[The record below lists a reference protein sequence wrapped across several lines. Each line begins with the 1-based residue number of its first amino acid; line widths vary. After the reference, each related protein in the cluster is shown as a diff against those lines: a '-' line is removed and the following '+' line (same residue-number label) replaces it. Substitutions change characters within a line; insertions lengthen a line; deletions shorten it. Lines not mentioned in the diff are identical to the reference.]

1 MHISRLALDHYR
13 SWDHCVLDF
22 EPGINI
28 LQGSNGLGKTNIV
41 EAVEM
46 LSTGSSHRTSSS
58 LPLVEK
64 GHPSA
69 TVRANVEDAG
79 EQRTYEI
86 TIAARGAN
94 RARVDGGKSQ
104 YMRDIVGLVPSVS
117 FTPEDQRLVSGDPA
131 TRRNFLNQAASLLL
145 PRYAQSLQQFTHVA
159 KQRAALLKQLSDGS
173 GIDPEYGRQAVLSG
187 LEVWTGQFIALGVQL
202 TKDRNDV
209 IGLLREPFT
218 RIYASLAGEEEQADL
233 VYEPSFDEV
242 LLFDEPA
249 AEISRHFQRIYPGE
263 VARGQNLIG
272 PQRDDL
278 TLRLNDM
285 PAREFASN
293 GEMWTMALALKMALY
308 EVVSAQ
314 RDVKPIVILDD
325 VFAQL
330 DESRRGQ
337 ILDFARRQDQVL
349 ITVAAASDI
358 PQGEA
363 HVIDVAAL
371 RAQSQETDGDIAAMA
386 AMLAAGRGAQ
396 SQGIEAESNAETTN
410 LRTAEPRP
418 TQTAGRSVRP
428 HQRPCRAAQ
437 GTRGMRAQG
446 VGKLRQ
452 TRTRS
457 GNRRQPVQSA
467 GIERRMDT
475 PPQNGADAR
484 PLGPGG
490 GRGEREALLPR
501 QPARRRADDTL
512 RQPGLDHHP
521 VVYDAVADGHHPQET
536 RRSDHQ

>member
-13 SWDHCVLDF
+13 SWEHCVIDF

-41 EAVEM
+41 EAVEV

-58 LPLVEK
+58 LPLIEK
-64 GHPSA
+64 GHPAA
-69 TVRANVEDAG
+69 TIRANVEVADG
-79 EQRTYEI
+79 QRSYEI

-104 YMRDIVGLVPSVS
+104 YMRDIIGTVPSVS

-145 PRYAQSLQQFTHVA
+145 PRYMQSLQQFAHIA

-173 GIDPEYGRQAVLSG
+173 GLDPEYGRQAVLSG
-187 LEVWTGQFIALGVQL
+187 LEVWTGQFIEIGMQV
-202 TKDRNDV
+202 TRDRNEV
-209 IGLLREPFT
+209 IGRLREPFS
-218 RIYASLAGEEEQADL
+218 RIYEALAGAGETADL
-233 VYEPSFDEV
+233 SYEPSFDEV
-242 LLFDEPA
+242 MLYDEPA

-278 TLRLNDM
+278 TLLLNDM

-314 RDVKPIVILDD
+314 WSAKPIVILDD

-337 ILDFARRQDQVL
+337 ILDFAERQDQVL

-358 PQGEA
+358 PQSGA

-371 RAQSQETDGDIAAMA
+371 RRTQSQEMDDDMAAMA
-386 AMLAAGRGAQ
+386 ALLAAGRG
-396 SQGIEAESNAETTN
+396 GC
-410 LRTAEPRP
+410 
-418 TQTAGRSVRP
+418 TQ
-428 HQRPCRAAQ
+428 AA
-437 GTRGMRAQG
+437 
-446 VGKLRQ
+446 Q
-452 TRTRS
+452 TRTE
-457 GNRRQPVQSA
+457 QSQ
-467 GIERRMDT
+467 DK
-475 PPQNGADAR
+475 
-484 PLGPGG
+484 GG
-490 GRGEREALLPR
+490 
-501 QPARRRADDTL
+501 DD
-512 RQPGLDHHP
+512 
-521 VVYDAVADGHHPQET
+521 
-536 RRSDHQ
+536 

>member
-41 EAVEM
+41 EAVEV

-363 HVIDVAAL
+363 ASDVV
-371 RAQSQETDGDIAAMA
+371 TI
-386 AMLAAGRGAQ
+386 
-396 SQGIEAESNAETTN
+396 
-410 LRTAEPRP
+410 RP
-418 TQTAGRSVRP
+418 TPTCSFPTKGRLRRTPNGDLKPSKISKSSEAAFTFPCTTWKSEARVKFSVTNN
-428 HQRPCRAAQ
+428 RA
-437 GTRGMRAQG
+437 
-446 VGKLRQ
+446 KW
-452 TRTRS
+452 
-457 GNRRQPVQSA
+457 RRWALSSIRRCSSA
-467 GIERRMDT
+467 PLIRF
-475 PPQNGADAR
+475 AAAKSR
-484 PLGPGG
+484 PLTRP
-490 GRGEREALLPR
+490 L
-501 QPARRRADDTL
+501 
-512 RQPGLDHHP
+512 
-521 VVYDAVADGHHPQET
+521 
-536 RRSDHQ
+536 RRSLKSTCICRHCCPWKPRC

>member
-13 SWDHCVLDF
+13 SWEHCVIDF

-28 LQGSNGLGKTNIV
+28 LRGSNGLGKTNIV
-41 EAVEM
+41 EAVEV

-58 LPLVEK
+58 LPLIEK
-64 GHPSA
+64 GYPSA
-69 TVRANVEDAG
+69 TIRANVKGTDG
-79 EQRTYEI
+79 QRSYEI

-104 YMRDIVGLVPSVS
+104 YMRDIIGTVPSVS

-131 TRRNFLNQAASLLL
+131 TRRNFLSQAASLLL
-145 PRYAQSLQQFTHVA
+145 PRYMQSLQQFAHIA

-187 LEVWTGQFIALGVQL
+187 LEVWTGQFIEIGMQV
-202 TKDRNDV
+202 TRDRNEV
-209 IGLLREPFT
+209 IGRLREPFS
-218 RIYASLAGEEEQADL
+218 RIYKALAGASEAADL
-233 VYEPSFDEV
+233 SYEPSFDEV
-242 LLFDEPA
+242 RLYDEPA

-278 TLRLNDM
+278 TLLLNDM

-314 RDVKPIVILDD
+314 WDTKPIVILDD

-337 ILDFARRQDQVL
+337 ILDFAKRQDQVL

-358 PQGEA
+358 PQGGA

-371 RAQSQETDGDIAAMA
+371 RRAQSQDMDGDVAAMA
-386 AMLAAGRGAQ
+386 ALLAAGRGK
-396 SQGIEAESNAETTN
+396 
-410 LRTAEPRP
+410 R
-418 TQTAGRSVRP
+418 TQTAQTERS
-428 HQRPCRAAQ
+428 QD
-437 GTRGMRAQG
+437 
-446 VGKLRQ
+446 K
-452 TRTRS
+452 
-457 GNRRQPVQSA
+457 
-467 GIERRMDT
+467 
-475 PPQNGADAR
+475 
-484 PLGPGG
+484 
-490 GRGEREALLPR
+490 
-501 QPARRRADDTL
+501 DDE
-512 RQPGLDHHP
+512 D
-521 VVYDAVADGHHPQET
+521 
-536 RRSDHQ
+536 

>member
-13 SWDHCVLDF
+13 SWEHCVIDF

-41 EAVEM
+41 EAVEV

-58 LPLVEK
+58 LPLIEK
-64 GHPSA
+64 GYPSA
-69 TVRANVEDAG
+69 TIRANVEGTDG
-79 EQRTYEI
+79 QRSYEI

-104 YMRDIVGLVPSVS
+104 YMRDIIGTVPSVS

-145 PRYAQSLQQFTHVA
+145 HRYMQSLQQFAHIA

-173 GIDPEYGRQAVLSG
+173 GIDSEYGRQAVLSG
-187 LEVWTGQFIALGVQL
+187 LEVWTGQFIEIGMQV
-202 TKDRNDV
+202 TRDRNEV
-209 IGLLREPFT
+209 IGRLREPFS
-218 RIYASLAGEEEQADL
+218 RIYKALAGASEAADL
-233 VYEPSFDEV
+233 LYEPSFDEV
-242 LLFDEPA
+242 MLYDEPA

-278 TLRLNDM
+278 TLLLNDM

-314 RDVKPIVILDD
+314 WDTKPIVILDD

-337 ILDFARRQDQVL
+337 ILDFAKRQDQVL

-358 PQGEA
+358 PQGGA

-371 RAQSQETDGDIAAMA
+371 RRAQSQDMDGDVAAMA
-386 AMLAAGRGAQ
+386 ALLAAGRGK
-396 SQGIEAESNAETTN
+396 
-410 LRTAEPRP
+410 R
-418 TQTAGRSVRP
+418 TQTAQTERS
-428 HQRPCRAAQ
+428 QD
-437 GTRGMRAQG
+437 
-446 VGKLRQ
+446 K
-452 TRTRS
+452 
-457 GNRRQPVQSA
+457 
-467 GIERRMDT
+467 
-475 PPQNGADAR
+475 
-484 PLGPGG
+484 
-490 GRGEREALLPR
+490 
-501 QPARRRADDTL
+501 DDE
-512 RQPGLDHHP
+512 D
-521 VVYDAVADGHHPQET
+521 
-536 RRSDHQ
+536 

>member
-41 EAVEM
+41 EAVEV

-69 TVRANVEDAG
+69 TVRANVEDSG

-145 PRYAQSLQQFTHVA
+145 PRYAQSLQQFAHVA

-314 RDVKPIVILDD
+314 RDGTRR
-325 VFAQL
+325 AGRTH
-330 DESRRGQ
+330 RRG
-337 ILDFARRQDQVL
+337 
-349 ITVAAASDI
+349 S
-358 PQGEA
+358 
-363 HVIDVAAL
+363 
-371 RAQSQETDGDIAAMA
+371 
-386 AMLAAGRGAQ
+386 
-396 SQGIEAESNAETTN
+396 
-410 LRTAEPRP
+410 
-418 TQTAGRSVRP
+418 RS
-428 HQRPCRAAQ
+428 A
-437 GTRGMRAQG
+437 
-446 VGKLRQ
+446 
-452 TRTRS
+452 
-457 GNRRQPVQSA
+457 
-467 GIERRMDT
+467 
-475 PPQNGADAR
+475 
-484 PLGPGG
+484 
-490 GRGEREALLPR
+490 
-501 QPARRRADDTL
+501 
-512 RQPGLDHHP
+512 
-521 VVYDAVADGHHPQET
+521 
-536 RRSDHQ
+536 

>member
-41 EAVEM
+41 EAVEV

-293 GEMWTMALALKMALY
+293 GEMWTMALGLKMALY

-396 SQGIEAESNAETTN
+396 SQGIEAES
-410 LRTAEPRP
+410 
-418 TQTAGRSVRP
+418 
-428 HQRPCRAAQ
+428 
-437 GTRGMRAQG
+437 
-446 VGKLRQ
+446 
-452 TRTRS
+452 
-457 GNRRQPVQSA
+457 
-467 GIERRMDT
+467 
-475 PPQNGADAR
+475 
-484 PLGPGG
+484 
-490 GRGEREALLPR
+490 
-501 QPARRRADDTL
+501 
-512 RQPGLDHHP
+512 
-521 VVYDAVADGHHPQET
+521 
-536 RRSDHQ
+536 

>member
-41 EAVEM
+41 EAVEV

-69 TVRANVEDAG
+69 TVRANVEDSG

-131 TRRNFLNQAASLLL
+131 TRRNFINQAASLLL

-187 LEVWTGQFIALGVQL
+187 LEVWTGQFIEIGMQV
-202 TKDRNDV
+202 TRDRNEV
-209 IGLLREPFT
+209 IGRLRDPFS
-218 RIYASLAGEEEQADL
+218 RIYKALAGASEAADL
-233 VYEPSFDEV
+233 LYEPSFDEV
-242 LLFDEPA
+242 MLYDEPA

-278 TLRLNDM
+278 TLLLNDM

-314 RDVKPIVILDD
+314 WDTKPIVILDD

-337 ILDFARRQDQVL
+337 ILDFAKRQDQVL

-358 PQGEA
+358 PQGGA

-371 RAQSQETDGDIAAMA
+371 RRAQSQDMDGDVAAMA
-386 AMLAAGRGAQ
+386 ALLAAGRGK
-396 SQGIEAESNAETTN
+396 
-410 LRTAEPRP
+410 R
-418 TQTAGRSVRP
+418 TQTAQTERS
-428 HQRPCRAAQ
+428 QD
-437 GTRGMRAQG
+437 
-446 VGKLRQ
+446 K
-452 TRTRS
+452 
-457 GNRRQPVQSA
+457 
-467 GIERRMDT
+467 
-475 PPQNGADAR
+475 
-484 PLGPGG
+484 
-490 GRGEREALLPR
+490 
-501 QPARRRADDTL
+501 DDE
-512 RQPGLDHHP
+512 D
-521 VVYDAVADGHHPQET
+521 
-536 RRSDHQ
+536 